1 MKILAIG
8 ANGVIGKATVSLL
21 QQDHDVIAVGH
32 SHGDYIVDIESKESI
47 KVLYDSVGK
56 VDAIISMAGNG
67 QMGSL
72 DEMPDSAYHTV
83 LNNKLMGQVNLV
95 RLGLDYLNEGG
106 AITLTSGQAANH
118 PMPGTAAIAMGVAAV
133 NAFVAT
139 AALEL
144 KDGKRINAVSPGM
157 VKETMELW
165 GIESSTGIPARDVAT
180 YYQASV
186 EGQQNGE
193 VFNAVGGQYEPA

>member
-8 ANGVIGKATVSLL
+8 ANGVIGKATVSHL
-21 QQDHDVIAVGH
+21 QQEHEVITVGH

-165 GIESSTGIPARDVAT
+165 GTESSTGIPARDVAT